1 MKMGITQRMGGVG
14 NWRQAGGLCVVAVM
28 LMLGGCGFRLAGSR
42 PLPAQLQSVYVEAI
56 NPYQVTAPPLLTA
69 LQTRITRSGGAVK
82 SKAEDAGVT
91 LRLSDLQEARQ
102 VLSIGTDGRAI
113 EYRLL
118 TRVTFELIKNGG
130 ETLLAPETQTV
141 SRDYSFS
148 ATQILPKEAEEARLR
163 NYIQDELAD
172 LVLLRVESA
181 LLAPPPAEAAAP
193 AATY

>member
-1 MKMGITQRMGGVG
+1 
-14 NWRQAGGLCVVAVM
+14 
-28 LMLGGCGFRLAGSR
+28 
-42 PLPAQLQSVYVEAI
+42 
-56 NPYQVTAPPLLTA
+56 
-69 LQTRITRSGGAVK
+69 VK